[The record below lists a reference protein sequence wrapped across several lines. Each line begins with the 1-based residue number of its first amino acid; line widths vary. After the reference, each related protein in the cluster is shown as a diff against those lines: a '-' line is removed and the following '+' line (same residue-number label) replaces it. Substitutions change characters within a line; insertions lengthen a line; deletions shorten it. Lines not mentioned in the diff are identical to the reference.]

1 MLSCFTAKTPLK
13 AAWQL
18 ELKQNCCNTQ
28 NQTFASIDCLQ
39 KLWQTWYSQKA
50 HTSAAG
56 LELRSPRTGDRRA
69 AQLPMDIL
77 LVSRSVSSLQCQHTV
92 EQSALEALSGP
103 HRIPG
108 QRPPTLVLLERPLLP
123 RQTLKQPSF
132 PQRQCRSQLMSVGSE
147 LLELGEAAELV
158 STWRRLLHIVGAP
171 GPL

>member
-1 MLSCFTAKTPLK
+1 MAQSGLLFPLQYPSFMLSRFTAKTPLK

-92 EQSALEALSGP
+92 EQRVLW
-103 HRIPG
+103 
-108 QRPPTLVLLERPLLP
+108 RPFLGITEFLDRGLP
-123 RQTLKQPSF
+123 PWCSW
-132 PQRQCRSQLMSVGSE
+132 CC
-147 LLELGEAAELV
+147 
-158 STWRRLLHIVGAP
+158 
-171 GPL
+171 

>member
-1 MLSCFTAKTPLK
+1 
-13 AAWQL
+13 
-18 ELKQNCCNTQ
+18 
-28 NQTFASIDCLQ
+28 
-39 KLWQTWYSQKA
+39 
-50 HTSAAG
+50 
-56 LELRSPRTGDRRA
+56 
-69 AQLPMDIL
+69 MDIL

-92 EQSALEALSGP
+92 EQSALEALSGH

-108 QRPPTLVLLERPLLP
+108 QRPPTMVLLVLLERPLLP